1 MVSFS
6 LWTVP
11 STYDT
16 ISLSNTLDVLG
27 TAIITSLFFPEDLSN
42 TLDVLDSD
50 SDPK

>member
-1 MVSFS
+1 MFLFS
-6 LWTVP
+6 LWIAPVLT
-11 STYDT
+11 DT

-50 SDPK
+50 RL